1 MISALRGEAEA
12 LAAVYVAVEGVP
24 GFGAEPGVTHYVDA
38 VYGVGLGLFLFDGD
52 FPEPDYLA
60 DGGLEAGCGKD
71 PVELALEGVYLSAGG
86 G

>member
-38 VYGVGLGLFLFDGD
+38 VYGVGAGLILLKGD
-52 FPEPDYLA
+52 FPVPDYPV
-60 DGGLEAGCGKD
+60 DGGLEAVGGKD
-71 PVELALEGVYLSAGG
+71 AVQLALEGVYLSAGG